1 VEQPVL
7 EVPREEVVRRVLPWV
22 GVAAGSA
29 VAGWLFCFISA
40 LVVFRKFQPV
50 DFEVPLED
58 DDE

>member
-1 VEQPVL
+1 M
-7 EVPREEVVRRVLPWV
+7 RRALMWG

-29 VAGWLFCFISA
+29 VVGWLFCFISA

-50 DFEVPLED
+50 LEDLDVPLED

>member
-1 VEQPVL
+1 MKRAAVYL
-7 EVPREEVVRRVLPWV
+7 

-29 VAGWLFCFISA
+29 VVGWLFCFISA

-58 DDE
+58 DDEPASV

>member
-1 VEQPVL
+1 VL
-7 EVPREEVVRRVLPWV
+7 EVPREEVVRRVLPWI